1 MRITAGIDVGST
13 YTKAVVLDSERRIL
27 GRQLEPTGFKLD
39 EVAENALAQALAA
52 AGVDRS
58 EVEYVVSTGF
68 GRHQMASADT
78 QVTDLTAS
86 ARGAMFLFPGTRT
99 VLDVGGQTMN
109 GSAQAFHKVES
120 PQYGPDW
127 SMRFQLQ
134 LVFQK

>member
-39 EVAENALAQALAA
+39 EVAENVLAQALAA

-86 ARGAMFLFPGTRT
+86 ARRSTGARRAGHPRSSCPCPARRAPRTRRRRCR
-99 VLDVGGQTMN
+99 
-109 GSAQAFHKVES
+109 
-120 PQYGPDW
+120 W
-127 SMRFQLQ
+127 C
-134 LVFQK
+134 